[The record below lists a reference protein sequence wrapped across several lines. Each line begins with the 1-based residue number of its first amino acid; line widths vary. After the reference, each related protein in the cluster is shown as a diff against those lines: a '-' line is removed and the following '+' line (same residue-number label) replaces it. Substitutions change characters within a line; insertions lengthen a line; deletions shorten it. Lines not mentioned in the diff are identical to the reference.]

1 VPTRHRHTPS
11 TRQAATP
18 SALLLRLVQRARW
31 LWLHWIEQRWAAF
44 GRWRA
49 DRRAARAGAA
59 ALARRPDRL
68 QIETLE
74 PKLLLSADLLP
85 ADASQAALPTIT
97 QTLDAATAAALTA
110 PVDMQ
115 LRAYDWKSHALLA
128 GVSITPAG
136 GAALA
141 TDASGLVTLPGLSN
155 DTTALTV
162 ARAVPGGEAAAT
174 AQAVNLQDAISVLRL
189 VVGLDINPAGQAL
202 SPYQAIAAD
211 FDANG
216 SVQLADAIG
225 VLRNVVGLPG
235 DAPRWTFL
243 DEADTGA
250 PARASLNPGL
260 VADTVT
266 VLSEAQGGLVAVLRG
281 DVDGSWAPPLGSNTL
296 DSAYFNGLV
305 TKVNERAGSIVLS
318 GSAWGVNPS
327 LLRLNLDSAS
337 DTAPLGDMVTDAA
350 TVTLTGRTQAG
361 VALALRQGDTLVAQ
375 ATADA
380 NGAFSFA
387 NLALTVGANAYTL
400 TLTNAAQASST
411 ASVLV
416 QRGAV
421 NLNPP
426 TLSAA
431 LRNDTGVSR
440 ADRYTQ
446 DATIDGTVQ
455 DNTAVAQLLAAIDG
469 NTTLTNITDTLGA
482 AGQDGIRSF
491 SITPAQ
497 LAALAGGTLAD
508 GAHTLRLVAVDD
520 EGHQSTA
527 FELTFTLDTQ
537 APTGTSFAVSSVDAL
552 AGDTSQTAASV
563 VTIVGQTDPGA
574 SVALTD
580 QNLRVVA
587 DGRGVF
593 QMPGVALALGAN
605 ALQLAVT
612 DAGGLSARASPAR
625 SPAWHRHRPMPCC
638 SGSTSPCRPSS
649 AT

>member
-1 VPTRHRHTPS
+1 M
-11 TRQAATP
+11 
-18 SALLLRLVQRARW
+18 
-31 LWLHWIEQRWAAF
+31 
-44 GRWRA
+44 
-49 DRRAARAGAA
+49 RRAW
-59 ALARRPDRL
+59 
-68 QIETLE
+68 
-74 PKLLLSADLLP
+74 LLSADLLP

-141 TDASGLVTLPGLSN
+141 TDAAGLVTLPGLSN
-155 DTTALTV
+155 HTTAVTV
-162 ARAVPGGEAAAT
+162 ARAVPRGGAAPAP
-174 AQAVNLQDAISVLRL
+174 QGVNLQDAISVLRL

-260 VADTVT
+260 VA
-266 VLSEAQGGLVAVLRG
+266 VLRG
-281 DVDGSWAPPLGSNTL
+281 DVNGSWTPPLGSNTL

-380 NGAFSFA
+380 NGAFSFG
-387 NLALTVGANAYTL
+387 NLG
-400 TLTNAAQASST
+400 
-411 ASVLV
+411 
-416 QRGAV
+416 
-421 NLNPP
+421 
-426 TLSAA
+426 
-431 LRNDTGVSR
+431 
-440 ADRYTQ
+440 
-446 DATIDGTVQ
+446 
-455 DNTAVAQLLAAIDG
+455 
-469 NTTLTNITDTLGA
+469 
-482 AGQDGIRSF
+482 
-491 SITPAQ
+491 
-497 LAALAGGTLAD
+497 LAGG
-508 GAHTLRLVAVDD
+508 
-520 EGHQSTA
+520 GH
-527 FELTFTLDTQ
+527 
-537 APTGTSFAVSSVDAL
+537 GH
-552 AGDTSQTAASV
+552 
-563 VTIVGQTDPGA
+563 
-574 SVALTD
+574 
-580 QNLRVVA
+580 
-587 DGRGVF
+587 
-593 QMPGVALALGAN
+593 
-605 ALQLAVT
+605 
-612 DAGGLSARASPAR
+612 SPAPP
-625 SPAWHRHRPMPCC
+625 PACWCSAARP
-638 SGSTSPCRPSS
+638 T
-649 AT
+649 

>member
-1 VPTRHRHTPS
+1 MPTRHRHTPS

-141 TDASGLVTLPGLSN
+141 TDASGSVTLPGLSN

-387 NLALTVGANAYTL
+387 NLALAVGANAYTL
-400 TLTNAAQASST
+400 TLTNTAQASST

-469 NTTLTNITDTLGA
+469 NTTLTNITDTLGQPARTASA
-482 AGQDGIRSF
+482 ASASPPRSWPRWPAARWPMARTPCAW
-491 SITPAQ
+491 SPWTMRATRAPPSNSPSPWTRKPPRAPALPSPASTPWPATPA
-497 LAALAGGTLAD
+497 
-508 GAHTLRLVAVDD
+508 
-520 EGHQSTA
+520 
-527 FELTFTLDTQ
+527 
-537 APTGTSFAVSSVDAL
+537 
-552 AGDTSQTAASV
+552 
-563 VTIVGQTDPGA
+563 
-574 SVALTD
+574 
-580 QNLRVVA
+580 
-587 DGRGVF
+587 
-593 QMPGVALALGAN
+593 
-605 ALQLAVT
+605 
-612 DAGGLSARASPAR
+612 
-625 SPAWHRHRPMPCC
+625 RPPPRW
-638 SGSTSPCRPSS
+638 SPSS
-649 AT
+649 ARPTPAPPSH